1 MVKWNKFPIAF
12 FFNEC
17 LCVTS
22 FGEKH
27 ESLRRCG
34 WLPHSIT
41 ISLYHRSFHHQH
53 RYTRVVRRKP
63 SQWHRSARLFFRDL
77 CTRQLLLKW
86 RHGTASGSQTM
97 LPGNWHSALFTSIR
111 APIFV
116 PGSSGRLIFRPVL
129 MGPCSQPVFS
139 FFAAAGNSTWP
150 SILVCAVFFEHLHSG
165 SFSQPSVFLSFTTG
179 YCPSW
184 EFWFYNPDD
193 GVNNRP
199 YLVGC
204 SWILNQTR
212 GRRGKRKLTL
222 FFHDEKERTTSNSNN
237 NNNKQ
242 SKKFCL
248 LERLDCSASQASS
261 DCSIK

>member
-41 ISLYHRSFHHQH
+41 TSLYHRSFHHQH

-63 SQWHRSARLFFRDL
+63 SQWHRSASLFFRDL

-86 RHGTASGSQTM
+86 RHGTASGGQTL

-139 FFAAAGNSTWP
+139 FFARCRKFHLAIDPCLCCFLWAFTQWELFSTKRLSFFYDRIL
-150 SILVCAVFFEHLHSG
+150 SILG
-165 SFSQPSVFLSFTTG
+165 I
-179 YCPSW
+179 
-184 EFWFYNPDD
+184 
-193 GVNNRP
+193 
-199 YLVGC
+199 LV
-204 SWILNQTR
+204 L
-212 GRRGKRKLTL
+212 
-222 FFHDEKERTTSNSNN
+222 
-237 NNNKQ
+237 
-242 SKKFCL
+242 
-248 LERLDCSASQASS
+248 
-261 DCSIK
+261 